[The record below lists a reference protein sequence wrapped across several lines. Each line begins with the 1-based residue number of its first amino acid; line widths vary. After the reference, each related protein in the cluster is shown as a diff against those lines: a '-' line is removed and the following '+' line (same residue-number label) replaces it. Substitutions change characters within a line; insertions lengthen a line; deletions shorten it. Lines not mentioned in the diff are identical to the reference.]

1 MSAILTQSQ
10 FLTQMRDF
18 FIANQSKITDLNDNS
33 ALDTQFKAMS
43 VQLNQ
48 ALVKSSG
55 GFKKQFEQ
63 IPFQSFDF
71 QRKVE
76 LKSSGTAVFS
86 VQTPALAQIDISIGT
101 IIGTSS
107 GLLYTTQ
114 DEVSI
119 LIGNTDSGAANIV
132 ANEAGAK
139 FDVQIGIIN
148 VLNSSVPEVNA
159 VTNNTAT
166 SGGRD
171 KESNSDYF
179 ARFTQ
184 FILGLDG
191 CNRYGIF
198 TAAVTVDT
206 IQSGFVQDHYP
217 PESGLWNFTVYV
229 DDGSG
234 NVPSAKLEEI
244 RVKIYGNDT
253 EASQGYAA
261 AGINF
266 RVLSAGL
273 VAIAVA
279 YTIKIDPNST
289 DVTSITLIVNDAIT
303 NYINSLWV
311 GSDVLISEVNR
322 IIKGISGVLD
332 VSALTLN
339 GGTSN
344 VPTLASQVPRISTIA
359 PTVTT

>member
-1 MSAILTQSQ
+1 MSTILTQSQ
-10 FLTQMRDF
+10 FLTQMRNF
-18 FIANQSKITDLNDNS
+18 FVANQSKITDLNENS
-33 ALDTQFKAMS
+33 SLDTQFKAMS

-48 ALVKSSG
+48 ALVKAEG
-55 GFKKQFEQ
+55 GFKTQFEQ

-71 QRKVE
+71 SRKIE
-76 LKSSGTAVFS
+76 EKSSGTAVFTS
-86 VQTPALAQIDISIGT
+86 QVAAVTQIDIPIGT

-119 LIGNTDSGAANIV
+119 LIGNTDSGAANII
-132 ANEAGAK
+132 ANEAGNK
-139 FDVQIGIIN
+139 YDVQIGLIN
-148 VLNSSVPEVNA
+148 VLNSSVPGVNS

-166 SGGRD
+166 SGGRN

-206 IQSGFVQDHYP
+206 IQSGFVDDHFP
-217 PESGLWNFTVYV
+217 PESGLYNFTVYV

-234 NVPSAKLEEI
+234 NVPAAKLTEI
-244 RVKIYGNDT
+244 YNKIYGNDT
-253 EASQGYAA
+253 AESQGYAA

-273 VAIAVA
+273 VAVIVA
-279 YTIKIDPNST
+279 YTVKIDPNVT
-289 DVTSITLIVNDAIT
+289 DPTSVTLVINDAIT

-311 GSDVLISEVNR
+311 GSDVILSEVNR
-322 IIKGISGVLD
+322 LIKQINGVLD
-332 VSALTLN
+332 VEVLTLN
-339 GGTSN
+339 GSPGN
-344 VPTLASQVPRISTIA
+344 VVTLASQVPRVSTIT

>member
-1 MSAILTQSQ
+1 MSTIITQSE
-10 FLTQMRDF
+10 FYTQMKNF
-18 FIANQSKITDLNDNS
+18 FIANQSKITDLNNNA

-48 ALVKSSG
+48 ALVKSEGS
-55 GFKKQFEQ
+55 FKTQFEQ
-63 IPFQSFDF
+63 IPYETFDF

-86 VQTPALAQIDISIGT
+86 AQVAVPAQIDIPIGT

-107 GLLYTTQ
+107 GLQYVTQ
-114 DEVSI
+114 DVVSI

-132 ANEAGAK
+132 ATEAGDK
-139 FDVQIGIIN
+139 YDVQIGIIN
-148 VLNSSVPEVNA
+148 VLSSSVPGVNS

-171 KESNSDYF
+171 KETNSDYF

-191 CNRYGIF
+191 CNKYGIF

-206 IQSGFVQDHYP
+206 IQSGFVEDHFP
-217 PESGLWNFTVYV
+217 PESGIWNFTVYV

-234 NVPSAKLEEI
+234 SVPAAKLTEI
-244 RVKIYGNDT
+244 YDKIYGNNT
-253 EASQGYAA
+253 ESSQGYAA

-273 VAIAVA
+273 VAVAVA
-279 YTIKIDPNST
+279 YTVLVDITST
-289 DVTSITLIVNDAIT
+289 SVAAITLTINNTIT
-303 NYINSLWV
+303 NYVNSLWV
-311 GSDVLISEVNR
+311 GADVLISEVNR
-322 IIKGISGVLD
+322 LIKGLD
-332 VSALTLN
+332 RVIDVQALTLN
-339 GGTSN
+339 ATTSN
-344 VPTLASQVPRISTIA
+344 VVTTPSQVPRISTIT
-359 PTVTT
+359 PTVNT